1 LLVAFDLYE
10 VSNMGLFDR
19 LTQAQSAPRRNL
31 MDTQMVRR
39 PSESYLRQDYPI
51 VYGALGGLLGTA
63 PDEMAGSV
71 LDPNTAAVRQGAEYG
86 FPVGTA
92 LAMLPAARFTKGLP
106 VGMGIKDVSESPFVV
121 YRGGTKGKAIAT
133 EGLQPGS
140 VQLGQGAYF
149 GSSKGM
155 AEEFAKYR
163 PDGVVEAFN
172 LNLKTPFDETA
183 KIIPSIEQMQALRKN
198 LLDIGV
204 PKIYVDE
211 LDQPYRGAITNLSNA
226 FSKKLTRQGEPTT
239 NWQAADKINAAIRKS
254 GFDGIIADV
263 PEGGE
268 QYVAFSTNQFKPLKQ
283 STNELDYPSNP
294 MYTDPL
300 GYSIR

>member
-1 LLVAFDLYE
+1 
-10 VSNMGLFDR
+10 MGLLDE
-19 LTQAQSAPRRNL
+19 LLKAQKPKRNL
-31 MDTQMVRR
+31 MGTQMVKG
-39 PSESYLRQDYPI
+39 PDQPYLRQDYPGL
-51 VYGALGGLLGTA
+51 YGALGGLLGTA
-63 PDEMAGSV
+63 PDQFEGSV

-92 LAMLPAARFTKGLP
+92 LGMLPGARLTKGLP

-121 YRGGTKGKAIAT
+121 YRGGTKGKTIAT
-133 EGLQPGS
+133 EGLEPGS

-163 PDGVVEAFN
+163 PDGVVEAYH

-183 KIIPSIEQMQALRKN
+183 KIIPSTEQMQSLRKN
-198 LLDIGV
+198 LLDLGV

-211 LDQPYRGAITNLSNA
+211 LEQPYRGAITNLSDA
-226 FSKKLTRQGEPTT
+226 FSKKLTRQGKPTT

-268 QYVAFSTNQFKPLKQ
+268 QYVAFSTNQFKPLETFT
-283 STNELDYPSNP
+283 SGLLD
-294 MYTDPL
+294 
-300 GYSIR
+300 